1 MPRFSVPDYERLS
14 VQEAMALQQV
24 LRRQIVC
31 EDLFES
37 IRNVAGID
45 VSVGRQGELGHAAVI
60 ILRLPDMEVEEQAVV
75 SAPVRFPYVPG
86 LLGFREVP
94 IVLEALNR
102 LTGLP
107 DVLLCD
113 GQGIAHPRRFGL
125 ACHLGLLTNLPAIGV
140 AKSRLI
146 GQHAPVAD
154 ERGAWVPL
162 YDGNEIIGAVL
173 RSRPGTK
180 PLYISPGHRV
190 SLTSA
195 VQLVLRCITDYRL
208 PEPTRLAH
216 QLVSARTRGVV
227 AADLSAKYHQKTL
240 WDFTD
245 ESDAT

>member
-1 MPRFSVPDYERLS
+1 MARFSVPDYDHLS

-24 LRRQIVC
+24 LRKQIVC

-60 ILRLPDMEVEEQAVV
+60 VLHLPDMKVEEQVVV

-102 LTGLP
+102 LTSLP
-107 DVLLCD
+107 DMLLCD

-146 GQHAPVAD
+146 GHHAPVAD
-154 ERGAWVPL
+154 ERGAWALL
-162 YDGNEIIGAVL
+162 YDGNEVIGAVL

-180 PLYISPGHRV
+180 PLYVSPGHRV
-190 SLTSA
+190 GLTSA
-195 VQLVLRCITDYRL
+195 IQLVLRCITNYRL

-216 QLVSARTRGVV
+216 QLVSARTQKALV
-227 AADLSAKYHQKTL
+227 AELSAHYHQGTFWDLSGEDNPA
-240 WDFTD
+240 
-245 ESDAT
+245 

>member
-1 MPRFSVPDYERLS
+1 MPHFSVPDYDHLS
-14 VQEAMALQQV
+14 VQEAVALQQA
-24 LRRQIVC
+24 LRKQIVC
-31 EDLFES
+31 EDLFDP

-45 VSVGRQGELGHAAVI
+45 VSVGRQGELGYAAVVV
-60 ILRLPDMEVEEQAVV
+60 LRLPDMKVEEQVVV

-102 LTGLP
+102 LSRLP

-125 ACHLGLLTNLPAIGV
+125 ACHLGLLTNIPAIGV

-146 GQHAPVAD
+146 GHHTSVAD

-162 YDGNEIIGAVL
+162 YDGSEVIGVAL

-190 SLTSA
+190 SLTGA
-195 VQLVLRCITDYRL
+195 IQLVLRCITDYRL

-216 QLVSARTRGVV
+216 QLVSAGMRDAFVT
-227 AADLSAKYHQKTL
+227 DLSADYRQGTL
-240 WDFTD
+240 WDLTD
-245 ESDAT
+245 ENDPV